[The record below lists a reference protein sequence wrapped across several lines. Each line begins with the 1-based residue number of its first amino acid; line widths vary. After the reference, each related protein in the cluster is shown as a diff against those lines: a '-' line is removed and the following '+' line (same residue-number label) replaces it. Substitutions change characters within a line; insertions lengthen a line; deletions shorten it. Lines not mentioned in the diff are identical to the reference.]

1 MTRDLARIHSAELE
15 GIDAKLIT
23 IEVDV
28 SVGLHCFTIVGLAD
42 KAVSEAKE
50 RVNSALK
57 NIGVRPPAQENR
69 RITVNLAPA
78 DIQKAGSQYDLGIA
92 IGYLAA
98 AGMSK
103 VADLENKIFLGE
115 LALDGSLRPVRGV
128 LNIVHMASRS
138 GITEVILPEENAEEA
153 SLVGEVSVFPA
164 KNLSEVLDHLENR
177 KLIPPSPAKE
187 FIGSL
192 RNSEFDIGD
201 IKGQASA
208 KRALLI
214 AASGGHNLLMVGPP
228 GSGKTALAK
237 AFASILPPLTIDE
250 SVEVSKNWSAAGL
263 LSSENPYLKGRPFR
277 EPHHTASLVSIV
289 GGGTN
294 PRPGE
299 ISLAHRGVLFMD
311 EFPEFH
317 RDVLESLRQPLESGE
332 ISVSRAKGSLLFPA
346 RFQLIAAMNPCP
358 CGFYGDPDTEC
369 RCSASEMFRYQKK
382 LSGPLLDRI
391 DIQIT
396 VPRMKISELRS
407 AQRTN
412 EESRDLTQKIEEARS
427 LQKERHD
434 RLGLKAVSTSE
445 LNSRECDETIA
456 LDKAA
461 DDFLKKIF
469 DRSPLSARGYYRLL
483 KVGRTIADLDG
494 SDTVSSAHLAEA
506 FQYRIRSN

>member
-1 MTRDLARIHSAELE
+1 
-15 GIDAKLIT
+15 
-23 IEVDV
+23 
-28 SVGLHCFTIVGLAD
+28 
-42 KAVSEAKE
+42 
-50 RVNSALK
+50 
-57 NIGVRPPAQENR
+57 
-69 RITVNLAPA
+69 
-78 DIQKAGSQYDLGIA
+78 
-92 IGYLAA
+92 
-98 AGMSK
+98 
-103 VADLENKIFLGE
+103 
-115 LALDGSLRPVRGV
+115 
-128 LNIVHMASRS
+128 
-138 GITEVILPEENAEEA
+138 
-153 SLVGEVSVFPA
+153 
-164 KNLSEVLDHLENR
+164 VLDHLENR
-177 KLIPPSPAKE
+177 KLIPPSLSKE

-250 SVEVSKNWSAAGL
+250 SIEASKNWSAAGL

-412 EESRDLTQKIEEARS
+412 DESRDLTQKIEEARS

-434 RLGLKAVSTSE
+434 RLGLKALSTSE